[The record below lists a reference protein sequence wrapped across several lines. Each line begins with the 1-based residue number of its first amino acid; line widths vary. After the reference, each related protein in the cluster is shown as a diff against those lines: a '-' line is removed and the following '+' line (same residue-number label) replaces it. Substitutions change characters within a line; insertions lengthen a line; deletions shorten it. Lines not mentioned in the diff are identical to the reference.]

1 MTNIE
6 KRLENKNEH
15 IAYSSE
21 VNLIRPILAKYMNE
35 WSANMLGELAQVI
48 TESKQQAVAEERER
62 AYEENEIVICSAVK
76 TLNGEIIRG
85 HRHHNAMA
93 TMRDIPRF
101 TNEAPPYGDRQG
113 FVTSLN
119 RYVTRSEACKI
130 QKKAGIE
137 SIMPDGQ
144 KFLGAELY
152 SEDLY

>member
-1 MTNIE
+1 MQLITKKIVVKKTKHSPRIE
-6 KRLENKNEH
+6 KETAL
-15 IAYSSE
+15 
-21 VNLIRPILAKYMNE
+21 
-35 WSANMLGELAQVI
+35 
-48 TESKQQAVAEERER
+48 
-62 AYEENEIVICSAVK
+62 AYEQNEIVICSAVK

-101 TNEAPPYGDRQG
+101 KNESPPYGDRQG

-137 SIMPDGQ
+137 SIMPYGE
-144 KFLGAELY
+144 KFLGGELY